1 MIALATSA
9 ASAPG
14 DGIGVGGRNG
24 FGTRPTVT
32 PEPVNRDVAPPPKND
47 VPGSIAIR
55 SKS

>member
-1 MIALATSA
+1 MMAFATSA

-24 FGTRPTVT
+24 FGTRPIVT
-32 PEPVNRDVAPPPKND
+32 SEPVNRDVAPPPRND
-47 VPGSIAIR
+47 VPGSIATR